1 MSEEPS
7 SRTPEEIAADVARTL
22 AETKKIEAETKKAEA
37 EALVEEI
44 NARAEFRKREREKA
58 SDEENYLYRFAGEVS
73 KN

>member
-44 NARAEFRKREREKA
+44 NARAEFRKREREKFIF
-58 SDEENYLYRFAGEVS
+58 SQQIITKTKLSG
-73 KN
+73 